1 MGKFSLV
8 WDLSSGQARAP
19 LGQDRGLE
27 LVIASVHDPSDTDAY
42 RNPTLTSGQATID
55 VWGLD
60 RRMCLVVSAFF
71 RRAEWLATYEGY
83 DPEGAYNGTDGEG
96 WACGL
101 AAFAIRRDNQGVTH
115 VLGQINSAIMLNGGT
130 FGQGLGEG
138 CEITD
143 GGDGVRLVVSYS
155 LNPAYASLEELP
167 AWNLCLALELKAN
180 VVLGCTGLAESVAA
194 LVRATLPATADII
207 YPVGA

>member
-8 WDLSSGQARAP
+8 WDLSSGQARVP

-27 LVIASVHDPSDTDAY
+27 LVIASVHNPLDGDAY
-42 RNPTLTSGQATID
+42 RNPTATTGQATID
-55 VWGLD
+55 IWGLD
-60 RRMCLVVSAFF
+60 RRMCLVASAFF
-71 RRAEWLATYEGY
+71 RRAEWLANFPGY
-83 DPEGAYNGTDGEG
+83 DPLGAYNGTEGEG

-115 VLGQINSAIMLNGGT
+115 VLGQINSAIFLNGGT
-130 FGQGLGEG
+130 FGNGLGDG

-143 GGDGVRLVVSYS
+143 GGDGIRLVVSYS
-155 LNPAYASLEELP
+155 LNPAYATLEELP
-167 AWNLCLALELKAN
+167 AWNLCLALELRAN
-180 VVLGCTGLAESVAA
+180 VVMGCDGLADHVVA
-194 LVRATLPATADII
+194 LVRATIPSTFDII